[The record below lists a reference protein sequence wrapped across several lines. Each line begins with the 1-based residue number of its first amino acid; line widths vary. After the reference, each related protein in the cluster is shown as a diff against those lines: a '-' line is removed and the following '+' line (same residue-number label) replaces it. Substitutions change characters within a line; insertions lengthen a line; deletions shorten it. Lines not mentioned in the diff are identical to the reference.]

1 MQLKKGDKVRIVS
14 SNEGA
19 EIIKVIDE
27 FHAVVETFDGEVNVH
42 TQQVKPYQS
51 SDVRKEIQTEY
62 TFLVEEEKIEKK
74 KKIEPFSLN
83 SRKNRFSYEFDLHAE
98 KIISSLETKSKEEIL
113 SIQLHKA
120 KEYLIE
126 ANELRIQRV
135 YLIHGIGSGR
145 LKSEIDTILSRL
157 DFVIS
162 FDNAYHPKYGKGATE
177 VKLRGY

>member
-19 EIIKVIDE
+19 QILKVIDE
-27 FHAVVETFDGEVNVH
+27 FHAIVDTFDGEIEVN
-42 TQQVKPYQS
+42 TQQVKPYQA
-51 SDVRKEIQTEY
+51 SDVRAEFNEEITFFKDEAKKETK
-62 TFLVEEEKIEKK
+62 EEF
-74 KKIEPFSLN
+74 EPFSVS
-83 SRKNRFSYEFDLHAE
+83 SRKSRFSYEFDLHAD
-98 KIISSLETKSKEEIL
+98 KIISRLETKSKEEIL
-113 SIQLHKA
+113 SIQLNKA
-120 KEYLIE
+120 KKYLIE

-145 LKSEIDTILSRL
+145 LKSDIDFLLKKL

-162 FDNAYHPKYGKGATE
+162 SGNMYHPKYGKGATE